1 MSVSLSLLFSPRHH
15 AGWLHLVAKAVTPSL
30 FFHCSFTLLLPHMS
44 YIPVPSPSSPYLPSS
59 PSYFFLSHLT
69 FTFIIFFL
77 FHLTPPSYV
86 LPVPLPSSLY
96 LSSSPLSFFLSHFTL
111 SFIILSLFFQLT
123 SPSSLLLVPSPS
135 SPYLSSSPLL
145 FFLSSHYFFLQ
156 FSFSVLSAYFSLLS
170 LTSSLTFI
178 SLPSLINIIIPSLFF

>member
-77 FHLTPPSYV
+77 FHLTPPSHL
-86 LPVPLPSSLY
+86 LP
-96 LSSSPLSFFLSHFTL
+96 
-111 SFIILSLFFQLT
+111 
-123 SPSSLLLVPSPS
+123 VPSPS
-135 SPYLSSSPLL
+135 SPYLPSSTSLFLPSSFSLL
-145 FFLSSHYFFLQ
+145 FPHYVCLISSFAFFAI
-156 FSFSVLSAYFSLLS
+156 FHSFTVLSASSFLLPFTSSFGFIALPYLITFIVLSLLS
-170 LTSSLTFI
+170 QLTP
-178 SLPSLINIIIPSLFF
+178 PSLRL